1 MCSKQVSQVSDD
13 FSSPFAFSEN
23 ILLAIKEQPQN
34 VPTVSVQAKYKAT
47 AVLQRQVSAVM
58 DRAAKEAFNTFVRR
72 VPEAASLKARPS
84 NLAYKPNPNKYKLVI
99 PGIMDRLLMPDGAT
113 KTQVAIANSVTT
125 DTGVNV
131 NKNVWR
137 SPLPAK
143 TLTRFKDR
151 LSMSLIHHLNVSLTG
166 CKTLADIKGAIKAA
180 SDAATGEKVITVK
193 LQFTP
198 TRLIIGQA
206 SYPLTERNGTKAYKV
221 RIDGKQRWIDVDA
234 LQYLIGK
241 STAKA

>member
-1 MCSKQVSQVSDD
+1 MCSKEVSHVTDD
-13 FSSPFAFSEN
+13 FSSPFAFNEN
-23 ILLAIKEQPQN
+23 VRLAIKEQPQN
-34 VPTVSVQAKYKAT
+34 IPTPSVQESYAAT
-47 AVLQRQVSAVM
+47 AMLQRQISAVM
-58 DRAAKEAFNTFVRR
+58 DRAATDAFNDYVRR
-72 VPEAASLKARPS
+72 VPAAANLKVRPS
-84 NLAYKPNPNKYKLVI
+84 NLAYKPNPDKYKLVI
-99 PGIMDRLLMPDGAT
+99 PGIMDRLLKPDGAT

-151 LSMSLIHHLNVSLTG
+151 LSMSMIRHLEVNLTG
-166 CKTLADIKGAIKAA
+166 CKTLADIKASIKTS
-180 SDAATGEKVITVK
+180 SDAVTGGKVVTVK

-198 TRLIIGQA
+198 THLIIGQA
-206 SYPLTERNGTKAYKV
+206 SYPLAKRNGKNAYKT
-221 RIDGKQRWIDVDA
+221 RIDGKQRWIDIDA